1 MAKMIQVRNVPD
13 DVHGRLKA
21 RAALAGMSLSD
32 YLKVEMTDLASRPS
46 IAELDSR
53 VRNRSVSNVTIADAV
68 AAVRDARRD

>member
-1 MAKMIQVRNVPD
+1 MIQVRNVPD

-32 YLKVEMTDLASRPS
+32 YLKVEMVDLASRPS

-53 VRNRSVSNVTIADAV
+53 VRSRPSSNVTIDDAV